1 MIREVREPRK
11 TSYIVYDHR
20 GYVVVITTE
29 RGVAETYGRRVSLS
43 NAGKR

>member
-1 MIREVREPRK
+1 MIREVREPKK

-20 GYVVVITTE
+20 GYIVVITTE
-29 RGVAETYGRRVSLS
+29 RGVAEIYERRVSLS